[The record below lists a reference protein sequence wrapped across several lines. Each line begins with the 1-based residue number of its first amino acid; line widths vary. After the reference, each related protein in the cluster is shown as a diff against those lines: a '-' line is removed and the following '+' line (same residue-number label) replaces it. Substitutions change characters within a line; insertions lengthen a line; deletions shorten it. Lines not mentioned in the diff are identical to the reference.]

1 MTYVARKMMQVL
13 NLTTNEV
20 EWRMPGDEVPEAATW
35 PGLAHYLHKGDIE
48 GVEPP
53 HMTYPALPDTIVEN
67 VDKDSSAGARRA
79 TRRQAA
85 LEAERLRLT
94 QLEQLEREV
103 EASKSGEDEEDGGV
117 ER

>member
-53 HMTYPALPDTIVEN
+53 HSTYPPLPDTIVEN

-79 TRRQAA
+79 ARRQAA

-94 QLEQLEREV
+94 QLEDLERRLS
-103 EASKSGEDEEDGGV
+103 AKGEDEGV
-117 ER
+117 EP